1 MAKNASAKRDGDKI
15 VKSKEEWR
23 AQLTPDQYYV
33 TREHGTE
40 PAYSGA
46 YDQCKDKGIY
56 NCVCCGNPLFRS
68 SQKFDSGTGWP
79 SFYDSITRD
88 AVNDKKDRSF
98 LMVRTEIVCAKC
110 DAHLGHVFA
119 DGPAPTGL
127 RYCMNSLSLDLE
139 KQDDTR

>member
-1 MAKNASAKRDGDKI
+1 MAKDKGDKI

-40 PAYSGA
+40 PAYSGV

-56 NCVCCGNPLFRS
+56 NCVCCDNPLFRS

-79 SFYDSITRD
+79 SFYDSITKN
-88 AVNDKKDRSF
+88 AVADKKDRSF
-98 LMVRTEIVCAKC
+98 FMVRTEIVCAKC
-110 DAHLGHVFA
+110 DAHLGHVFP
-119 DGPAPTGL
+119 DGPPPTGL
-127 RYCMNSLSLDLE
+127 RYCMNSLSLDLQKTE
-139 KQDDTR
+139 EPGETD